1 MRPDPLRTPWQSGGP
16 AVYGRPATPSPFCAA
31 TIAHQGRD
39 LLDNHDRRGTET
51 MMRMMAIGATLLLA
65 CAGAPAQTAAF
76 PTRPVTLVVPFPPG
90 GGTDTGARIVAQ
102 KLGTKWGQTVIVE
115 NKGGA
120 AGMIGADLVAK
131 SKPDGYTLLMGNI
144 GTQAINPS
152 LYPKMPYDAS
162 SAFAPVGLVAEL
174 PLAMMVNPGVPA
186 KTAKE
191 FIALAKSQPGKLSYS
206 SSGAGGAPHLAAE
219 MFKDGTGTFILHV
232 PYRGG
237 GPAISDLLAGHVQLS
252 FMTAL
257 EASGHIKAGK
267 LRALAVT
274 GSRRVPALPDV
285 PTLAE
290 SVLPGFNSI
299 SWIGVLAPAGTPKE
313 IVEKVSADLRE
324 VLGADDVKGKLIELG
339 AVPAGNTPAQF
350 QALID
355 SDRKRYE
362 QIIKDKKIS
371 VD

>member
-1 MRPDPLRTPWQSGGP
+1 MKKNLI
-16 AVYGRPATPSPFCAA
+16 AA
-31 TIAHQGRD
+31 A
-39 LLDNHDRRGTET
+39 
-51 MMRMMAIGATLLLA
+51 LLA
-65 CAGAPAQTAAF
+65 LAGVAVAQGAY
-76 PTRPVTLVVPFPPG
+76 PGRPVTLVVPFPPG

-102 KLGTKWGQTVIVE
+102 KLGAKWGQTVIVE

-120 AGMIGADLVAK
+120 AGMIGADMVAK
-131 SKPDGYTLLMGNI
+131 AKADGYTLLMGNI

-152 LYPKMPYDAS
+152 LYKKMPYDAAT
-162 SAFAPVGLVAEL
+162 AFVPITLVAEL
-174 PLAMMVNPGVPA
+174 PLAMMVNPAVPA
-186 KTAKE
+186 KTARE
-191 FIALAKSQPGKLSYS
+191 FIALAKSEPGKLSYS

-219 MFKDGTGTFILHV
+219 MFKEATGTFIVHV

-237 GPAISDLLAGHVQLS
+237 GPAIGDLLAGHVQLS
-252 FMTAL
+252 FMTVL

-274 GSRRVPALPDV
+274 GSQRVPALPEV

-290 SVLPGFNSI
+290 AALPGFNSI

-313 IVEKVSADLRE
+313 IVDKVSSDVRE
-324 VLGADDVKGKLIELG
+324 VLASDDVKLKLIELG
-339 AVPAGNTPAQF
+339 AVPAGTTPAQF

-355 SDRKRYE
+355 SDRRRYE
-362 QIIKDKKIS
+362 QVIKDKKIT

>member
-1 MRPDPLRTPWQSGGP
+1 MTKNLI
-16 AVYGRPATPSPFCAA
+16 AA
-31 TIAHQGRD
+31 A
-39 LLDNHDRRGTET
+39 
-51 MMRMMAIGATLLLA
+51 LLA
-65 CAGAPAQTAAF
+65 LAGVAVAQGAY
-76 PTRPVTLVVPFPPG
+76 PGRPVTLVVPFPPG

-102 KLGTKWGQTVIVE
+102 KLGAKWGQTVIVE

-120 AGMIGADLVAK
+120 AGMIGADMVAK
-131 SKPDGYTLLMGNI
+131 AKPDGYTLLMGNI

-152 LYPKMPYDAS
+152 LYKKMPYDAAT
-162 SAFAPVGLVAEL
+162 AFVPITLVAEL
-174 PLAMMVNPGVPA
+174 PLAMMVNPAVPA
-186 KTAKE
+186 KTARE
-191 FIALAKSQPGKLSYS
+191 FIALAKREPGKLSYS

-219 MFKDGTGTFILHV
+219 MFKEATATFIVHV

-237 GPAISDLLAGHVQLS
+237 GPAIGDLIAGHVQLS
-252 FMTAL
+252 FMTVL

-274 GSRRVPALPDV
+274 GSQRVPALPEV

-290 SVLPGFNSI
+290 AALPGFNSI

-313 IVEKVSADLRE
+313 IVDKVASDVRE
-324 VLGADDVKGKLIELG
+324 VLASDDVKLKLIELG
-339 AVPAGNTPAQF
+339 AVPAGTTPAQF
-350 QALID
+350 QALIA

-362 QIIKDKKIS
+362 QVIKDKKIS

>member
-1 MRPDPLRTPWQSGGP
+1 MTHR
-16 AVYGRPATPSPFCAA
+16 
-31 TIAHQGRD
+31 
-39 LLDNHDRRGTET
+39 LLALAL
-51 MMRMMAIGATLLLA
+51 MAIALGAQ
-65 CAGAPAQTAAF
+65 AQGF
-76 PTRPVTLVVPFPPG
+76 PNRPVTLVVPFPPG

-102 KLGTKWGQTVIVE
+102 KLGAKWGQTVVVE

-131 SKPDGYTLLMGNI
+131 ARPDGYTILMGNI

-152 LYPKMPYDAS
+152 LYKKLPYDPDA
-162 SAFAPVGLVAEL
+162 AFAPISLVAEL
-174 PLAMMVNPGVPA
+174 PLAMMVNPAVPA

-191 FIALAKSQPGKLSYS
+191 FVALAKRQPGQLSYS

-219 MFKDGTGTFILHV
+219 MFKEATGTFILHV

-237 GPAISDLLAGHVQLS
+237 GPAIADLLAGHVQLS
-252 FMTAL
+252 FMTVL

-274 GSRRVPALPDV
+274 GARRVPAVPEV

-290 SVLPGFNSI
+290 AVLPGFDSI
-299 SWIGVLAPAGTPKE
+299 SWIGLFAPAGTPKD
-313 IVEKVSADLRE
+313 IVDKISTDVRE
-324 VLGADDVKGKLIELG
+324 LLASDEVKGKLIELG

-350 QALID
+350 QAMID
-355 SDRKRYE
+355 SDRKRYA
-362 QIIKDKKIS
+362 QVIRDKKIS

>member
-1 MRPDPLRTPWQSGGP
+1 MMKRFALAALLCVALT
-16 AVYGRPATPSPFCAA
+16 AV
-31 TIAHQGRD
+31 
-39 LLDNHDRRGTET
+39 
-51 MMRMMAIGATLLLA
+51 
-65 CAGAPAQTAAF
+65 AQTAAF

-102 KLGTKWGQTVIVE
+102 KLAAKWGQQVIVE

-120 AGMIGADLVAK
+120 AGSIGADLVAK
-131 SKPDGYTLLMGNI
+131 ARPDGYTILMGNI

-152 LYPKMPYDAS
+152 LYKKLPYDPDK
-162 SAFAPVGLVAEL
+162 AFVPISLVAEL
-174 PLAMMVNPGVPA
+174 PLAMMVNPQVPA

-191 FIALAKSQPGKLSYS
+191 FIAYAKSQPGRLSYS

-219 MFKDGTGTFILHV
+219 MFKLATGSFIVHV

-237 GPAISDLLAGHVQLS
+237 GPAVQDLIAGHVQLS
-252 FMTAL
+252 FMTVL

-274 GSRRVPALPDV
+274 SAGRVRALADV

-290 SVLPGFNSI
+290 SAVPGFDSI
-299 SWIGVLAPAGTPKE
+299 SWIGLLAPAGTPKE
-313 IVEKVSADLRE
+313 IVEKISADTREVIAAEDVSARL
-324 VLGADDVKGKLIELG
+324 VELG
-339 AVPAGNTPAQF
+339 AIPAANTPAQF
-350 QALID
+350 GALID
-355 SDRKRYE
+355 RDRARYAK
-362 QIIKDKKIS
+362 IIQERGIS

>member
-1 MRPDPLRTPWQSGGP
+1 MNKHL
-16 AVYGRPATPSPFCAA
+16 VAA
-31 TIAHQGRD
+31 A
-39 LLDNHDRRGTET
+39 
-51 MMRMMAIGATLLLA
+51 LLA
-65 CAGAPAQTAAF
+65 LAGAALAQGAY
-76 PTRPVTLVVPFPPG
+76 PSRPVTLVVPFPPG

-102 KLGTKWGQTVIVE
+102 KLGAKWGQTVIVE

-120 AGMIGADLVAK
+120 AGMIGADMVAK
-131 SKPDGYTLLMGNI
+131 AKADGYTLLMGNI

-152 LYPKMPYDAS
+152 LYKKMPYDAAT
-162 SAFAPVGLVAEL
+162 AFVPITLVAEL
-174 PLAMMVNPGVPA
+174 PLAMMVNPAVPA
-186 KTAKE
+186 KTARE

-219 MFKDGTGTFILHV
+219 MFKESTGTFIVHV

-237 GPAISDLLAGHVQLS
+237 GPAIGDLLAGHVQLS
-252 FMTAL
+252 FMTVL

-274 GSRRVPALPDV
+274 GSQRVPALPEV

-290 SVLPGFNSI
+290 AALPGFNSI
-299 SWIGVLAPAGTPKE
+299 SWIGILAPAGTPKD
-313 IVEKVSADLRE
+313 VVDKVASDVRDVVA
-324 VLGADDVKGKLIELG
+324 ADDVKQKLIELG
-339 AVPAGNTPAQF
+339 AVPAGTTPAQF
-350 QALID
+350 QALIA

-362 QIIKDKKIS
+362 QVIKDKKIT